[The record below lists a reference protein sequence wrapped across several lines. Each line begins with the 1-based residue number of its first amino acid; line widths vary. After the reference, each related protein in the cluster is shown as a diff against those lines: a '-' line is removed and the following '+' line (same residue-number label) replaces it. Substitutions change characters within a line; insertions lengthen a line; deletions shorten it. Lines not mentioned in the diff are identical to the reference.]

1 MFFYLSV
8 IEKKTLLENMNILF
22 LLKSFEIG
30 GVEVVTSILANK
42 FVSEGHQ
49 VILWA
54 FYKKSPSLEN
64 RLDKRIEL
72 VYNQSFTCCKENV
85 ESLRSILIRKN
96 IQVVINQWGL
106 PYIPA
111 KVLNKAR
118 KGLAIKTIA
127 VYHNSPDSNAR
138 IKEVEIALSQTT
150 NRLKRWMLRCKKFAF
165 KQITSQSMRYVYN
178 HSDLYMVLSP
188 SFIDKF
194 KDFTGIKR
202 PNHLIVQTNPVTVD
216 ASDYVFSPE
225 KKRKEI
231 IYMGRIDYNQ
241 KRVYRVI
248 DTWSVLEKQFP
259 DWLLTV
265 VGDGP
270 ERKKLEQQAKG
281 LGLQHVSFEGFQSPK
296 PYYERA
302 SILILTSEYEG
313 FPLVLAEGMS
323 FGVVP
328 VVYGSYSAVYD
339 IIKHKENGMIV
350 QPQNGKFEVNEMAK
364 QLAFVIENE
373 SKRNEMAQ
381 NAILTSKRD
390 YSLENIYRSWKE
402 VFDEWMQ

>member
-1 MFFYLSV
+1 MKV
-8 IEKKTLLENMNILF
+8 
-22 LLKSFEIG
+22 FEVG
-30 GVEVVTSILANK
+30 GQEVVTSTLAQS
-42 FVSEGHQ
+42 FVSHGHSVTIVSFKQ
-49 VILWA
+49 PNPLM
-54 FYKKSPSLEN
+54 LE
-64 RLDKRIEL
+64 RLDKRIE
-72 VYNQSFTCCKENV
+72 VFTLDELCYSKENI
-85 ESLRSILIRKN
+85 EKFRSVLINKQIN
-96 IQVVINQWGL
+96 IVINQWGL

-111 KVLNKAR
+111 KVLNEAK

-138 IKEVEIALSQTT
+138 IKEVEIALLQTR
-150 NRLKRWMLRCKKFAF
+150 NHLKRWMLQCKKFAF

-194 KDFTGIKR
+194 KDFTGIKH

-216 ASDYVFSPE
+216 ASDYVFSSE
-225 KKRKEI
+225 KKWKEI

-259 DWLLTV
+259 DWQLTV

-270 ERKKLEQQAKG
+270 ERKKLEQQVKD
-281 LGLQHVSFEGFQSPK
+281 LGLQHVSFEGFQSSI

-313 FPLVLAEGMS
+313 FPLVLAECMS

-364 QLAFVIENE
+364 RLAFVMENE

-390 YSLENIYRSWKE
+390 YSLESIYRSWEK
-402 VFDEWMQ
+402 VFDKLMQ